1 MMLSSPRVR
10 LIACWGYRLATTARL
25 IALGLLESG
34 RPGCGP
40 GAAWRP
46 GSRRPLRGTRPDGR
60 RRAGRRR
67 TPRPGRP
74 HLDRPGPPG
83 VCGAASRAAAVGR
96 CCAPPAIW
104 RLRTPGLLAQPY
116 PRHLGTI
123 HAGRRMASGLRRR
136 TPRPGRALEFYDR
149 WLPGTMRRIASIT
162 RTYVPECVTRRR
174 PW

>member
-1 MMLSSPRVR
+1 MMLSSSAVDRVLGIQTGNHGETHRPWTPGVRPPRMRPRGCV
-10 LIACWGYRLATTARL
+10 ATW
-25 IALGLLESG
+25 IS
-34 RPGCGP
+34 P
-40 GAAWRP
+40 AA
-46 GSRRPLRGTRPDGR
+46 SRNSPRRSPTRW
-60 RRAGRRR
+60 